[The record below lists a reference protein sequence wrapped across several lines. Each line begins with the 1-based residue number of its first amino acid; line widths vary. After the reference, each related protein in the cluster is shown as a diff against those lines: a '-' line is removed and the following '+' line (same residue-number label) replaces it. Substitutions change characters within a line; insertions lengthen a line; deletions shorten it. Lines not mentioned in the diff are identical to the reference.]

1 MKIGVFGG
9 SFDPV
14 HRGHVNLAKSVYEKL
29 SLDKMIIIPARVSP
43 FKKDAPPIAKV
54 DERLDMLKISFA
66 DMPAFEISMIECRRE
81 GVSYTIDTVR
91 ELKKIYP
98 HDELYLILTS
108 ESFSSFA
115 TWKNFEEILTLVK
128 IVVAYD
134 KTKNQPLTPTEV
146 IAVPIDWISINS
158 TYLREELFLGKRPNH
173 YLLPKVLDYIL
184 SHRIYSSHY
193 DDNN

>member
-66 DMPAFEISMIECRRE
+66 DMRSFEISMIECRRE

-128 IVVAYD
+128 IAVAYD
-134 KTKNQPLTPTEV
+134 KTKDQPLTPTEV